1 MRVAVIAGN
10 FNDPVGRNLEGYEN
24 QHWGIVMK
32 IGKTKINN
40 SGVFW
45 MNMVVGNTLIKKR
58 SPLVIYEID
67 PSKNLADNCLE
78 RKYSRVIFTSYQ
90 F

>member
-1 MRVAVIAGN
+1 
-10 FNDPVGRNLEGYEN
+10 
-24 QHWGIVMK
+24 
-32 IGKTKINN
+32 
-40 SGVFW
+40 